1 MGEINIYIRNYQLC
15 ELVNCRIPGCLM
27 SIKHVHRRLQ
37 WVPWE
42 MGCVSGYGAALAVG
56 PIWSNVWVTSISSP
70 FIWIRRVVCFCMFLC
85 CFVFFRIFC
94 VVVQPGAAF
103 LAIWC
108 ILKLKSLICVLFAA
122 FLELRFWLLAFGF
135 GFTWLLVF
143 GFWVLV
149 SLLLCFGIVVCS
161 KHITFHIIIAYKLH
175 VNCTEGTNKFYSMWV
190 SVHAVVRGIETCFQQ
205 VSNYFLFLK
214 FLKPY
219 FKTLV
224 ELCFLTMFVW
234 FVFHNGCVA
243 VRSLPLNLYACL
255 CERNYNIFQHQVS

>member
-1 MGEINIYIRNYQLC
+1 
-15 ELVNCRIPGCLM
+15 
-27 SIKHVHRRLQ
+27 
-37 WVPWE
+37 
-42 MGCVSGYGAALAVG
+42 
-56 PIWSNVWVTSISSP
+56 
-70 FIWIRRVVCFCMFLC
+70 
-85 CFVFFRIFC
+85 
-94 VVVQPGAAF
+94 
-103 LAIWC
+103 
-108 ILKLKSLICVLFAA
+108 
-122 FLELRFWLLAFGF
+122 
-135 GFTWLLVF
+135 
-143 GFWVLV
+143 LV

-243 VRSLPLNLYACL
+243 VRGLPLSLYACL
-255 CERNYNIFQHQVS
+255 CEREIATFFQHQVSKLALVYVWKDTCWIWSPAISTWVDLCETLKNPQMKP